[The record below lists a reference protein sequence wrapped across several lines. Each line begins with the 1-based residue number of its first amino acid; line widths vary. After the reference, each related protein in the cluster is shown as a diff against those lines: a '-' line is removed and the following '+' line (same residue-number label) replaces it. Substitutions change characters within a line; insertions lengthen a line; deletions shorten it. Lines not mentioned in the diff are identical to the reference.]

1 MDNNELINEFLDG
14 NLNSEL
20 EDEFILK
27 LSTSE
32 EFRSEFKKYLAI
44 EKSLKADAQS
54 LTPSAKSTMG
64 VFSSLGFNPYGS
76 VAGGSFAYM
85 LSHLFNRYS
94 QGIIGGLIA
103 TALTTILFMLY
114 LNFSDIKENQSI
126 ANNNVLA
133 YTKSEPANIIT
144 PTEAS
149 ESENANSNHLA
160 NVSKLS
166 VSNKAIIRNDKINT
180 SPIKEN
186 ENEFNSKLI
195 EGVNDGNNYLVPQVI
210 HLGKEPSNINVSIE
224 TVEYVKIDKSKL
236 GLSFNLFGNQY
247 FSLLKPD
254 VQFQSRPRFS
264 NSGLGLSYKISDN
277 IELAA
282 DFRQEYFYQQF
293 EGYDA
298 EGYKILISQYPNF
311 YTLSAGIK
319 WNLLK
324 FDNVLIN
331 AGITGGGNQ
340 YGIIGRGLIGV
351 DWYLSDDYKLIFGIE
366 SSIFRFTHNNNPFYS
381 YKIGLTYGIGF
392 DL

>member
-76 VAGGSFAYM
+76 VAGSSLVYM
-85 LSHLFNRYS
+85 LSNLFKRYS
-94 QGIIGGLIA
+94 QGIIGGVIA
-103 TALTTILFMLY
+103 TALTTLMFMLY
-114 LNFSDIKENQSI
+114 LNFSDLRENQSI
-126 ANNNVLA
+126 ASNNILTNP
-133 YTKSEPANIIT
+133 KSAPANIIA
-144 PTEAS
+144 PIEVS
-149 ESENANSNHLA
+149 ESENANSNQLV

-166 VSNKAIIRNDKINT
+166 IGNKTIIRDDNQNT
-180 SPIKEN
+180 NPIKET
-186 ENEFNSKLI
+186 ENEFKFI
-195 EGVNDGNNYLVPQVI
+195 EAVNDGNNYLAPQVI
-210 HLGKEPSNINVSIE
+210 HLGKEPANINVSIE
-224 TVEYVKIDKSKL
+224 SVEYVKIDKSKI

-298 EGYKILISQYPNF
+298 EGYKIIISQYPNF

-331 AGITGGGNQ
+331 TSITGGGNQ

-351 DWYLSDDYKLIFGIE
+351 DWYISDDYKLIFGIE